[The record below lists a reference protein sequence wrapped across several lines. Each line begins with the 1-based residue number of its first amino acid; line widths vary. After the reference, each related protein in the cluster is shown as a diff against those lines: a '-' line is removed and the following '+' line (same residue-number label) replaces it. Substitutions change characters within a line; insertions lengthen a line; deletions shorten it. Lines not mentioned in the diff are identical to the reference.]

1 MINKKDNK
9 KGFLSFFPVEESMQ
23 ELTSFCMSKVERKNT
38 RRGICHQFIELIECP
53 IHSLRC

>member
-1 MINKKDNK
+1 MDIQKD
-9 KGFLSFFPVEESMQ
+9 FSFVPIKSLYIQ
-23 ELTSFCMSKVERKNT
+23 ELMSHRISKVKRKNT